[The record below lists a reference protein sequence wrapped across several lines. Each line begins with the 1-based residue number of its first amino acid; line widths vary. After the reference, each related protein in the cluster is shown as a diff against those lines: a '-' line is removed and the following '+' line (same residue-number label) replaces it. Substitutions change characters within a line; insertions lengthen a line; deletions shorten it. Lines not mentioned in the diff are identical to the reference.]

1 MSYHKLLMYGI
12 PYHSMQQ
19 SIDFECKECGEVCF
33 NMPKIEVQRHM
44 LKHKIDLLADVDIYR
59 IAHKDYYVDV
69 IGQAI
74 SRLPK
79 GTMPKGW

>member
-1 MSYHKLLMYGI
+1 MYGMV
-12 PYHSMQQ
+12 YHSMQQ
-19 SIDFECKECGEVCF
+19 MIDFECKECGEVTF

-44 LKHKIDLLADVDIYR
+44 LKHKIDQLGESDIYR
-59 IAHKDYYVDV
+59 IAHRDYIVDE

-74 SRLPK
+74 SKIPR